1 MIVCGSVVSSEALA
15 GATSGLN
22 SVPVMTVVSGTA
34 SSAAAPGASTAPA
47 NTVQPRN
54 ADRLKNIDIVSP
66 CGGTK
71 PPLFAD
77 DVENTPGQSRCSI
90 RPLAA
95 REGA

>member
-22 SVPVMTVVSGTA
+22 SVPVMMTVSGTA
-34 SSAAAPGASTAPA
+34 SSAAAPVASTAPA

-54 ADRLKNIDIVSP
+54 ADRLQNIDIVSP
-66 CGGTK
+66 RGGTK

-77 DVENTPGQSRCSI
+77 DVENTPRQARRSI
-90 RPLAA
+90 APLEA